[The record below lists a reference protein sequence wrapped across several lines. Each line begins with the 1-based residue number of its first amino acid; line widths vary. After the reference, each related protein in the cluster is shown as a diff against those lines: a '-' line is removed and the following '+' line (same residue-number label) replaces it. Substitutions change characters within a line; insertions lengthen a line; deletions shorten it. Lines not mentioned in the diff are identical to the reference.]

1 MLGDGVVEL
10 HNLQGDG
17 VEPRLQGENKP
28 ETNLLERESQ
38 KGLGADAQLRRTLGY
53 HLDHVCKKPKA
64 LELERIGHN
73 FITLTI
79 SL

>member
-1 MLGDGVVEL
+1 V
-10 HNLQGDG
+10 
-17 VEPRLQGENKP
+17 NKP
-28 ETNLLERESQ
+28 ETNLLERESR
-38 KGLGADAQLRRTLGY
+38 KGLGADAQLRQTLGY

-64 LELERIGHN
+64 PELERIGHN